1 MFSEFRAPH
10 HPAGEPSLYSA
21 TLTKQLCPEDP
32 DLSRLGHSGALG
44 KSCLRSPQIPPVPYN
59 RSLSVFST
67 RTLSPE
73 SSPPEVH
80 PYPQGS
86 RPPKLRSPGFCPYS
100 LQERNRNCDNGTH
113 SPTHLCSEPPLSR
126 ALLAPAPLPL
136 PPPSGPC
143 PGPVPGPAAAPA
155 AGARPLR
162 TGGAHSAGPSSAR
175 AATASSP
182 PPTLSRATGGDQL
195 RGGGRQHPR
204 GAAGTRGAGPAPS
217 CPPATPTSS
226 PGATARQG
234 PRDRGGTARSVLH
247 ATPRGPP
254 RAAVVGSARP
264 GPVSPAPRVTRAP
277 RGSEQ

>member
-80 PYPQGS
+80 PYPRVRVPQSCVDRAFVPTVYKRGI
-86 RPPKLRSPGFCPYS
+86 
-100 LQERNRNCDNGTH
+100 EIATTA
-113 SPTHLCSEPPLSR
+113 PTHRPIFAPSR
-126 ALLAPAPLPL
+126 RCPGLAWPLPL
-136 PPPSGPC
+136 CPSPPPSGPC

-162 TGGAHSAGPSSAR
+162 TGGAHSARPSSAR